1 MAFSRGIPV
10 VLAGVVLAVAGV
22 RAAEVDT
29 SGPRA
34 LIETAAN
41 AMLTEL
47 DARRAEFR
55 QDPTKVQALVDRILF
70 PHFDVDYAAR
80 LVLGRHWR
88 DATPA
93 QRKRFVDAFYQSL
106 LHTYGAALVEFT
118 GDRMK
123 VLPLKAD
130 PASERATVRTEIRRD
145 DGTRVPVNYSLR
157 RTPEGWKA
165 WDVNIEGIS
174 YVKSFRED
182 FGAEIDQKGLD
193 AVIARLEQ
201 QRGGA
206 KPRAAARGEGSD
218 VRRDAARGP
227 AGAGGGSR

>member
-1 MAFSRGIPV
+1 MAFTRIIPAF
-10 VLAGVVLAVAGV
+10 LAGAMLAVAGV

-29 SGPRA
+29 SGPRE
-34 LIETAAN
+34 LIESAAN

-47 DARRAEFR
+47 DARRAELR
-55 QDPTKVQALVDRILF
+55 QDPAKVQALVDRILF

-88 DATPA
+88 DATPE
-93 QRKRFVDAFYQSL
+93 QRKRFIDAFYQAL
-106 LHTYGAALVEFT
+106 LRNYGAALVEFT
-118 GDRMK
+118 ADRMK

-130 PASERATVRTEIRRD
+130 PASDRATVRTEIKRD

-157 RTPEGWKA
+157 KTPEGWKA

-193 AVIARLEQ
+193 AVIARLERE
-201 QRGGA
+201 RGSA
-206 KPRAAARGEGSD
+206 KPGAAARRERNTGQRE
-218 VRRDAARGP
+218 AA
-227 AGAGGGSR
+227 AAEGGSR

>member
-1 MAFSRGIPV
+1 MAFTRIIPAF
-10 VLAGVVLAVAGV
+10 LAGAMLAVAGV

-29 SGPRA
+29 SGPRE
-34 LIETAAN
+34 LIESAAN

-47 DARRAEFR
+47 DARRAELR
-55 QDPTKVQALVDRILF
+55 QDPAKVQALVDRILF

-88 DATPA
+88 DATPE
-93 QRKRFVDAFYQSL
+93 QRKRFIDAFYQAL
-106 LHTYGAALVEFT
+106 LRNYGAALVEFT
-118 GDRMK
+118 ADRMK

-130 PASERATVRTEIRRD
+130 PASDRATVRTEIKRD

-157 RTPEGWKA
+157 KTPEGWKA

-182 FGAEIDQKGLD
+182 FGAEIDGKGLD
-193 AVIARLEQ
+193 AVIERLEK
-201 QRGGA
+201 GGA
-206 KPRAAARGEGSD
+206 PVAKPSA
-218 VRRDAARGP
+218 
-227 AGAGGGSR
+227 

>member
-1 MAFSRGIPV
+1 MAFTRIIPA
-10 VLAGVVLAVAGV
+10 LLGSAMLAVAGV

-29 SGPRA
+29 SGPRE
-34 LIETAAN
+34 LIESAAN
-41 AMLTEL
+41 AMLVEI

-55 QDPTKVQALVDRILF
+55 QDPTKVYALVDRILF

-88 DATPA
+88 DATPE
-93 QRKRFVDAFYQSL
+93 QRKRFIDAFYKSM

-118 GDRMK
+118 ADRMK
-123 VLPLKAD
+123 VLPLKSA
-130 PASERATVRTEIRRD
+130 PASDRATVRTEIKRD

-157 RTPEGWKA
+157 KTPEGWKA

-182 FGAEIDQKGLD
+182 FGAEIEQKGLD
-193 AVIARLEQ
+193 AVIARLE
-201 QRGGA
+201 RGA
-206 KPRAAARGEGSD
+206 KPDAAAR
-218 VRRDAARGP
+218 RAAGQ
-227 AGAGGGSR
+227 GGSR